1 MMQARRKIG
10 TRMLGPCFVLFFD
23 LSSVR
28 CPSSR
33 EAVLARACAASVAW
47 VHAPIDQIKSKEL
60 QRGKNENTQFSLA
73 LETAGIFRRTWLVV
87 QTPNIIRH
95 AASSLLSLVQ
105 SSMVVVRTSQVSDL
119 CSTWESIAVG

>member
-47 VHAPIDQIKSKEL
+47 VHAPIDQIKSKEQ
-60 QRGKNENTQFSLA
+60 QRGKKENTQFSLA

-95 AASSLLSLVQ
+95 TESSKFF
-105 SSMVVVRTSQVSDL
+105 VVSGAELYGGGKNLTSK
-119 CSTWESIAVG
+119 